1 MKILIAVVGA
11 ALLVSCQ
18 TKQIDE
24 LSYSERK
31 ELAAQIAKRCA
42 DQGYPDGHKE
52 QESCIRQEISKEY
65 ADRQNA
71 RLRRA
76 NAASILSQTGANMQ
90 RNAAM
95 NRPWN
100 CTSSPGYGGV
110 VRTNCY

>member
-1 MKILIAVVGA
+1 MKILVAVVGA

-42 DQGYPDGHKE
+42 DQGYPDGHRE
-52 QESCIRQEISKEY
+52 QEACIRQEISKEY
-65 ADRQNA
+65 AGRRHAQI
-71 RLRRA
+71 RRA
-76 NAASILSQTGANMQ
+76 NAAMILSQTGANMQ
-90 RNAAM
+90 SSAAI

-100 CTSSPGYGGV
+100 CTSSPGYGGT

>member
-1 MKILIAVVGA
+1 MKILFAVVGA

-42 DQGYPDGHKE
+42 DQGYPDGHRE
-52 QESCIRQEISKEY
+52 QQACIRQEISKEY

-71 RLRRA
+71 QLRRA
-76 NAASILSQTGANMQ
+76 NAAMILSQTGANMQ
-90 RNAAM
+90 RSAAM
-95 NRPWN
+95 NRPLS
-100 CTSSPGYGGV
+100 CASSPGYGGV
-110 VRTNCY
+110 VQTNCY